1 MDVASSI
8 AGLVALADLVFGK
21 IFWYIK
27 AVKGA
32 EREIVS
38 FSTEVQS
45 LSGILHRVH
54 LIARQLDDECHD
66 HTIRV
71 HHVYYCYETLEKVK
85 DRLQKAF
92 PHAFDKSSSQAA
104 SFSSRDHRGALFIG
118 KLKWPFTASET
129 RDLIADVQRH
139 KSTLTLALS
148 VDSLSSLL
156 EALGR
161 QEDIQTSID
170 GLKYDLSKRWDQ
182 EAATSKNREHQ
193 EVLRFFCD
201 VDPLQSHE
209 MNLKLRHPGTG
220 IW

>member
-32 EREIVS
+32 EREVVS

-54 LIARQLDDECHD
+54 LVARQLDDEGQD
-66 HTIRV
+66 HATRV
-71 HHVYYCYETLEKVK
+71 YHIYYCYETLEKVK
-85 DRLQKAF
+85 GRLQKAF
-92 PHAFDKSSSQAA
+92 PHAFDNSPSKSA
-104 SFSSRDHRGALFIG
+104 SFSSKDHRGALFIG
-118 KLKWPFTASET
+118 KLKWPFTSSET
-129 RDLIADVQRH
+129 KDLIADIQRH

-148 VDSLSSLL
+148 VDNLSSLL

-161 QEDIQTSID
+161 QEDIQNSID
-170 GLKYDLSKRWDQ
+170 GIKYDLSKRWDQ
-182 EAATSKNREHQ
+182 KAAILKNKEHQ
-193 EVLRFFCD
+193 EILRFFCD